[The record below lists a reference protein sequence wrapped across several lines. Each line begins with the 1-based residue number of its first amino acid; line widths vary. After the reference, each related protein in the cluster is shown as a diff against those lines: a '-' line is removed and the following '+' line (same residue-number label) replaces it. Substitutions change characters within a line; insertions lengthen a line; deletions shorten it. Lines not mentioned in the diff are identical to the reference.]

1 MSDDRT
7 NWLRHPIV
15 NIVLGFVLTGVLG
28 TAITQNFM
36 DQREQEKLRAQVA
49 IDRKLAI
56 QQFTRLNEERRV
68 RAEMMV
74 NALRNGSNDDEVKV
88 ARQEYEKAFVA
99 WSVERPGTLLL
110 FRDLLSSENYQIVE
124 TGVEESL
131 VEKIFSP
138 IRRCLTAALNHRDE
152 RDAVSKTLDA
162 CQIDELLAISSS
174 CSLALAVAVSDLVET
189 NSKWVSTESMAE
201 LQQQAKGLIAK
212 QCP

>member
-138 IRRCLTAALNHRDE
+138 IRHCLTAALSQSDDRDS
-152 RDAVSKTLDA
+152 VSKTLDA

-189 NSKWVSTESMAE
+189 NSKWVSKESMAE